1 MFSKAEL
8 PNPLAG
14 EPMRWAAV
22 DGDALTV
29 YSAGI
34 AEKGALEAQIYRR
47 MLTKNGLDVIF
58 LRLEDEQVM
67 LRAGG
72 KLTRTE

>member
-1 MFSKAEL
+1 
-8 PNPLAG
+8 
-14 EPMRWAAV
+14 MRWAAV
-22 DGDALTV
+22 DGDALTA

-34 AEKGALEAQIYRR
+34 AASGALEAQIYRR

-58 LRLEDEQVM
+58 LRLEDERVM
-67 LRAGG
+67 LRADG